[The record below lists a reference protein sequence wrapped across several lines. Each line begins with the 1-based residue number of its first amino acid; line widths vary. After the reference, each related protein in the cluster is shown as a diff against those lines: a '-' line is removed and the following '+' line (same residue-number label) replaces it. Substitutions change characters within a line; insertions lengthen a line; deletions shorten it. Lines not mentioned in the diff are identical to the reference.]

1 MLDESGLRDPS
12 GRRLAWCQE
21 ARDGRREKLPG
32 AFLSTWIREKERE
45 GVGVLCVAWCHVV
58 SSVESL
64 GGIGVSDEAG
74 IVPWRWG
81 AGASG
86 RLRRAHRH
94 LSSFLEKFF
103 AQFLSWTGARVHQVV
118 RADRVVTAP
127 PPDGQCSR
135 VRERRL
141 MKKPARNGPA

>member
-1 MLDESGLRDPS
+1 MLDESGVRDPS
-12 GRRLAWCQE
+12 GRHLAWCQE

-32 AFLSTWIREKERE
+32 AFLSTWVREKERE

-81 AGASG
+81 AGASD

-94 LSSFLEKFF
+94 RLRFLEIFF
-103 AQFLSWTGARVHQVV
+103 WPSSDDVVEPFSSEMGISREHGEQLPLFDEFAR
-118 RADRVVTAP
+118 
-127 PPDGQCSR
+127 
-135 VRERRL
+135 
-141 MKKPARNGPA
+141 

>member
-1 MLDESGLRDPS
+1 MLDESGVRDPS

-74 IVPWRWG
+74 NVP
-81 AGASG
+81 
-86 RLRRAHRH
+86 
-94 LSSFLEKFF
+94 
-103 AQFLSWTGARVHQVV
+103 
-118 RADRVVTAP
+118 
-127 PPDGQCSR
+127 
-135 VRERRL
+135 
-141 MKKPARNGPA
+141 